1 MEYAWPVRWVLYQ
14 ALAYPREDGF
24 LMPILQV
31 RKLRLRARH
40 TATRGKAS
48 QDPQTGVCGEREK
61 CPGNATAG
69 ATRLRV
75 KALVWG
81 RCRFFKDFLCVVSFM
96 FYVLC
101 SRSWY
106 FYLTGEEV
114 DVKLLPKAIQTLS

>member
-31 RKLRLRARH
+31 RKLRLRAR
-40 TATRGKAS
+40 KAS